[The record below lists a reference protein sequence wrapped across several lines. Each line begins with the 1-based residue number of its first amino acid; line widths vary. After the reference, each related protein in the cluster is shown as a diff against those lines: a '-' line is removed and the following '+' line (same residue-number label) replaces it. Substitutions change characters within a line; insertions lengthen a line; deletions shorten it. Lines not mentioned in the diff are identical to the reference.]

1 VRKVTE
7 APRRPSKS
15 NTGFVLYVEGPRD
28 RGILR
33 AWAYRLLPRQARPLF
48 EGAVILGGRRPQRA
62 VEHFAT
68 SGAEGGLCVLDL
80 DDVDAPLPAAVGSL
94 RFFTWSRRHIE
105 SYLLVPAAIQR
116 ALGLRS
122 DDRGLQRFF
131 DAHVPECS
139 DVDAWRKLDAKR
151 LLGERGAF
159 SKMLGGAMPLARV
172 ARATRVDELHADV
185 RALFGHL
192 EGELAPPG
200 ISPPR
205 NP

>member
-1 VRKVTE
+1 MRKVTSP
-7 APRRPSKS
+7 PRRPSNSKT
-15 NTGFVLYVEGPRD
+15 NFVLYVEGPRD

-62 VEHFAT
+62 VEHFVA

-80 DDVDAPLPAAVGSL
+80 DDVDAPLPTTEGSL

-105 SYLLVPAAIQR
+105 SYLLVPAAIER

-122 DDRGLQRFF
+122 DDRRLQRFF
-131 DAHVPECS
+131 DSHVPEFG

-151 LLGERGAF
+151 LLGERGEF
-159 SKMLGGAMPLARV
+159 SKMVGHEMPLARV
-172 ARATRVDELHADV
+172 ARATRVEELHADV
-185 RALFGHL
+185 HALFERL

-200 ISPPR
+200 TPR
-205 NP
+205 PQTS